1 MLHLA
6 RVLFIKEYHFSI
18 RRDVYVMARMLRR
31 FRVPISKSQTDWEM
45 TMVMPLGALANQ
57 LVKIEG
63 DLRFLSMKA
72 AEHSGADDS
81 SCAKSVDARLELIYD
96 VLESIH
102 SILGKLQADLHPKG
116 TALPLKTREAAAVT
130 TRKPPLEQDD

>member
-1 MLHLA
+1 
-6 RVLFIKEYHFSI
+6 
-18 RRDVYVMARMLRR
+18 
-31 FRVPISKSQTDWEM
+31 M

-72 AEHSGADDS
+72 AEYSDEEVVRS
-81 SCAKSVDARLELIYD
+81 TKSVDARLELIYD

-102 SILGKLQADLHPKG
+102 SLLAKVQADIHPKG
-116 TALPLKTREAAAVT
+116 PAVSLSSDKSAGFST
-130 TRKPPLEQDD
+130 YKPAPEQDD